1 MNSCLRNYRLGLHV
15 RSPRSFEKLA
25 YTWLKT
31 FLYHAWLWISNHCI
45 WNSTKKFNFFIFFQW
60 IMDWR
65 VKQQTCGPLGFRS
78 KSQDAM
84 RGRKVVRFNDESS
97 NRPRSN
103 SKGQISGN
111 GSTRSFFLLSML
123 QGDRQ
128 AGVSGDPSS
137 SSGRQKSSKV
147 SSVFPSFLWLRVSS
161 VI

>member
-1 MNSCLRNYRLGLHV
+1 
-15 RSPRSFEKLA
+15 
-25 YTWLKT
+25 
-31 FLYHAWLWISNHCI
+31 
-45 WNSTKKFNFFIFFQW
+45 
-60 IMDWR
+60 MDWR

-103 SKGQISGN
+103 SKGQISAGN

-123 QGDRQ
+123 QGDR

-147 SSVFPSFLWLRVSS
+147 SSVFPSLLQLRVSS